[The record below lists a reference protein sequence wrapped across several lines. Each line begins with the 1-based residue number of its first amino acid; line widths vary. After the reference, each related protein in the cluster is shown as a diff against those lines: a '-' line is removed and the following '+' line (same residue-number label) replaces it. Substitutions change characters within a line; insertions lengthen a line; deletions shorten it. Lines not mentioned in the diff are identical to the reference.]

1 MTLIS
6 AGDLASLRGALA
18 IVTHDLIRIRRSPP

>member
-1 MTLIS
+1 MTLL
-6 AGDLASLRGALA
+6 LADHLDNLAGALA